1 MAMRAVLIFRPV
13 SFVLYGAEPY
23 QRHCGLNN
31 YLQSVGQLRALRAE
45 TEGLIFG
52 LHSHLSASPHTTNV
66 AHMTTLALSLPF
78 TDSSMVAMTLTRD
91 VGAQK

>member
-1 MAMRAVLIFRPV
+1 MRAVLIFRPV

-31 YLQSVGQLRALRAE
+31 FLQSVEQLRALRAE

-52 LHSHLSASPHTTNV
+52 LHPTSIGFSAHYQYCT
-66 AHMTTLALSLPF
+66 HD
-78 TDSSMVAMTLTRD
+78 DSRFVSTIH
-91 VGAQK
+91 